1 MRGGMSTIQSS
12 VEMTAPGE
20 RRGWIAWIEA
30 RRWAVVALYLALT
43 AIALYPVFSVSVPP
57 LVDYP
62 NHLARMHILANWATD
77 PALQRNY
84 VVGWSLHPNMAMDLI
99 VPVLARVMPVYM
111 AGKLFVAATMLSL
124 LGGTLVLRKALVGRV
139 GLWPVLTFLLLYNHA
154 LFWGFLSYLFTA
166 GLALFAFAGWIA
178 LRDSPVPRR
187 IAVHAVV
194 AVILYVGHLF
204 GLFVY
209 ALLVFGYEIWRTRQA
224 AGATPGRLLGA
235 WTVAGAQFAIPGIL
249 FLVWIAE
256 HGATA
261 GALTRFGSL
270 TDRASIFMAP
280 VNIGLPSVD
289 VPALVLLAAAWL
301 LCRSG
306 AGVTLAPSA
315 RIPLLVTALAALV
328 LPAYL
333 SGVWGV
339 HLRLPTVVACLLVA
353 AVDFRQ
359 APWRPMP
366 FVVGATLI
374 LVAIR
379 TGEIAFE
386 WRAFDR
392 TVAELRQAVAVI
404 EPGAR
409 LLPVEDDGALPPN
422 MSPLYPK
429 QHWHLPAIA
438 VIERSVFL
446 PTLFTG
452 HTTIDAAPALRAI
465 DTSVGDPISPELL
478 AMGADPAAS
487 PLPLGYRLEH
497 YMRAYWID
505 WPRQFGYLLYIHFGR
520 SEPLDP
526 ERLRPVER
534 GRIFDIFRVV
544 RPGAAIRNPASGSV
558 PEAVTP
564 CSPFKPTQLAGVDSP
579 SVQRECRNG
588 KKATRDGG

>member
-1 MRGGMSTIQSS
+1 MSA
-12 VEMTAPGE
+12 VETSLRKATPGE
-20 RRGWIAWIEA
+20 RRSWIAWVED
-30 RRWAVVALYLALT
+30 RRWAVFAFYLALT
-43 AIALYPVFSVSVPP
+43 AITLYPVFSVAVPP

-84 VVGWSLHPNMAMDLI
+84 VIDWSLHPNMAMDLI
-99 VPVLARVMPVYM
+99 VPVLARVMPVYL

-124 LGGTLVLRKALVGRV
+124 LGGTLALRKVLVGRV
-139 GLWPVLTFLLLYNHA
+139 GLWPILTFLLLYNHA
-154 LFWGFLSYLFTA
+154 LFWGFLNYLFTA

-204 GLFVY
+204 GLFAY

-224 AGATPGRLLGA
+224 VGATPGRLFGA
-235 WTVAGAQFAIPGIL
+235 WAVAGAQFVIPGIL
-249 FLVWIAE
+249 FLMWIAA

-270 TDRASIFMAP
+270 TDRAGMFMAP

-289 VPALVLLAAAWL
+289 VPALVLLASVWL
-301 LCRSG
+301 LCRSS

-315 RIPLLVTALAALV
+315 RVPILVTALAALV

-353 AVDFRQ
+353 AVDFRRT
-359 APWRPMP
+359 AWRPMP
-366 FVVGATLI
+366 FVIVATLV
-374 LVAIR
+374 LVVIR
-379 TGEIAFE
+379 TGSIADD

-392 TVAELRQAVAVI
+392 TVAELRQAVAAI
-404 EPGAR
+404 EPGAQ

-429 QHWHLPAIA
+429 QHWHLPALA

-452 HTTIDAAPALRAI
+452 HTTIAPAPALRPI
-465 DTSVGDPISPELL
+465 DTPVGDPISPRLL
-478 AMGADPAAS
+478 AMGADPALS
-487 PLPLGYRLEH
+487 PVPLGFHLEH
-497 YMRAYWID
+497 YMRAYWIG
-505 WPRQFGYLLYIHFGR
+505 WPRHFDYLLLIQFGQR
-520 SEPLDP
+520 EALDAD
-526 ERLRPVER
+526 RLVPVAH
-534 GRIFDIFRVV
+534 GGMFDIFRIR
-544 RPGAAIRNPASGSV
+544 RPGAASSDSGR
-558 PEAVTP
+558 
-564 CSPFKPTQLAGVDSP
+564 AG
-579 SVQRECRNG
+579 
-588 KKATRDGG
+588 

>member
-1 MRGGMSTIQSS
+1 MRGGMSTIHSS
-12 VEMTAPGE
+12 VEMTAPDE

-30 RRWAVVALYLALT
+30 RRWAVATLYLALT
-43 AIALYPVFSVSVPP
+43 AIALYPVFSVTVPP

-84 VVGWSLHPNMAMDLI
+84 VVDWSLHPNMAMDLI
-99 VPVLARVMPVYM
+99 VPDLARVMPVYM
-111 AGKLFVAATMLSL
+111 AGNLFVAATMLSL
-124 LGGTLVLRKALVGRV
+124 LGGTLALRKVLVGRV

-154 LFWGFLSYLFTA
+154 LFWGFLSYLFTV

-178 LRDSPVPRR
+178 LRESPLPRL

-204 GLFVY
+204 GLFAY
-209 ALLVFGYEIWRTRQA
+209 ALLVFGYEIWRMRQE
-224 AGATPGRLLGA
+224 AGATPGHLLRA
-235 WTVAGAQFAIPGIL
+235 WAVAGAQFVIPGIL
-249 FLVWIAE
+249 FLVWMAE
-256 HGATA
+256 HGATT

-270 TDRASIFMAP
+270 TDRAGIFMAP
-280 VNIGLPSVD
+280 VNIGLPAVD
-289 VPALVLLAAAWL
+289 VPALVLLASVWL
-301 LCRSG
+301 LCRSS
-306 AGVTLAPSA
+306 AGVTLASPA
-315 RIPLLVTALAALV
+315 RAPLLVTALAALV
-328 LPAYL
+328 MPTYL

-339 HLRLPTVVACLLVA
+339 HLRLPTVAACLLVA
-353 AVDFRQ
+353 AVEFRRM
-359 APWRPMP
+359 PWRPMP

-374 LVAIR
+374 LLVIR

-392 TVAELRQAVAVI
+392 TVAELRQAVTVI

-409 LLPVEDDGALPPN
+409 LLPVEDDSALSPN
-422 MSPLYPK
+422 MSPLYPM
-429 QHWHLPAIA
+429 QHWHLPALA

-452 HTTIDAAPALRAI
+452 HTTIDTAPALRAI
-465 DTSVGDPISPELL
+465 DTPVGDPISPALL

-487 PLPLGYRLEH
+487 PVPLGYSLEH

-505 WPRQFGYLLYIHFGR
+505 WPRRFDYLLYIHFER

-526 ERLRPVER
+526 ARLRLVEQ
-534 GRIFDIFRVV
+534 GRVFDIFRVV
-544 RPGAAIRNPASGSV
+544 RPGAASRYPAPASV
-558 PEAVTP
+558 RAADTP
-564 CSPFKPTQLAGVDSP
+564 CLSLNMTHVAGVDFRSDR
-579 SVQRECRNG
+579 RECRHG
-588 KKATRDGG
+588 KKRTRDDG